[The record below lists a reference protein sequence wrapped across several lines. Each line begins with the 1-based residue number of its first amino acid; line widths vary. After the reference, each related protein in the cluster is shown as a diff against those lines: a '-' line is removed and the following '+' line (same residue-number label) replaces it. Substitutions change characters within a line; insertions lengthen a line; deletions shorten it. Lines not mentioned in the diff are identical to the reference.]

1 MTMAEAFRTA
11 LAIDPDPQAAAAKV
25 AAALAEQGSGG
36 GPGNGLGFVYV
47 TDRSKADM
55 AAVADTLRAATG
67 VQQWVGTVG
76 FGVIA
81 GRQATYNE
89 PAVAAMIAPWPA
101 SAFQVYDGVPSQPFP
116 PDAFGMTT
124 AIVHV
129 DPRNRQFDALLQSLA
144 SSSQAYLLGGI
155 TASRTRLYDRMAG
168 VRAKEGVSGLLL
180 SPEIPVAI
188 GVSQGCSPI
197 GPTRTIT
204 ETHEGLVATVDNE
217 PALKAL
223 LGDLS
228 AINESDVRIALQ
240 ALHVGLPV
248 PHTDTG
254 DYVVRN
260 IAGIDA
266 DKGYIAVADNVEP
279 GQKMFFCQ
287 RNREAAA
294 RDLTAMVRKVHGRM
308 QTPRGALYVAC
319 VARGPN
325 MFESADEEVAIIQS
339 ILGDIP
345 MIGFYANGEIAGD
358 RIYGYTGVLALF

>member
-1 MTMAEAFRTA
+1 MGSAEAFRTA
-11 LAIDPDPQAAAAKV
+11 LAIDPDPQAAATKV
-25 AAALAEQGSGG
+25 AAALAGQGSGG
-36 GPGNGLGFVYV
+36 ALGFVYV

-55 AAVADTLRAATG
+55 AAVVAALRAGTG
-67 VQQWVGTVG
+67 VAQWVGTVG

-81 GRQATYNE
+81 GRQAIYDE

-101 SAFQVYDGVPSQPFP
+101 SAFQVYDGVPSKPVNP
-116 PDAFGMTT
+116 GAFGMTT

-129 DPRNRQFDALLQSLA
+129 DPRHRHFDELLKSLA
-144 SSSQAYLLGGI
+144 SASQAYLLGGI
-155 TASRTRLYDRMAG
+155 TASRNKLFDRMAG
-168 VRAKEGVSGLLL
+168 EPAKEGVSGLFL
-180 SPEIPVAI
+180 SPDIPVAI

-204 ETHEGLVATVDNE
+204 ETHEGLVATVDGQ
-217 PALKAL
+217 PALQAL
-223 LGDLS
+223 LNDLS
-228 AINESDVRIALQ
+228 AVNESELRIALR

-260 IAGIDA
+260 IAGIDT
-266 DKGYIAVADNVEP
+266 DKGYVAVADNIEP
-279 GQKMFFCQ
+279 GQKMFFCR

-294 RDLTAMVRKVHGRM
+294 KDLTAMVSKVRAR
-308 QTPRGALYVAC
+308 TPNPRGALYIAC

-325 MFESADEEVAIIQS
+325 MFESAGEEVSIIQS
-339 ILGDIP
+339 VLGDVP
-345 MIGFYANGEIAGD
+345 LIGFYANGEIAGD

>member
-1 MTMAEAFRTA
+1 MGSAGAFRTA
-11 LAIDPDPQAAAAKV
+11 LAIDPDPQAATAKV
-25 AAALAEQGSGG
+25 AADLAAQGRGG
-36 GPGNGLGFVYV
+36 ALGFVYV

-55 AAVADTLRAATG
+55 VAVVETLRAGTG
-67 VQQWVGTVG
+67 VQQWIGTVG

-89 PAVAAMIAPWPA
+89 PAVAAMVAPWPQD
-101 SAFQVYDGVPSQPFP
+101 AFQVYDGVPSKPFAA
-116 PDAFGMTT
+116 DAFGMTT

-129 DPRNRQFDALLQSLA
+129 DPRDRHFDALLKSLA
-144 SSSQAYLLGGI
+144 SSSQAYLLGGL

-168 VRAKEGVSGLLL
+168 ERAKEGVSGLLL
-180 SPEIPVAI
+180 SPEIPVSI

-204 ETHEGLVATVDNE
+204 ETDEGLVATVDGE
-217 PALKAL
+217 PAIKAL
-223 LGDLS
+223 LSDLS
-228 AINESDVRIALQ
+228 AINESDLRIALR

-260 IAGIDA
+260 IAGIDT
-266 DKGYIAVADNVEP
+266 DKGCIAIADNVEP

-294 RDLTAMVRKVHGRM
+294 KDLTAMVRKVQARI
-308 QTPRGALYVAC
+308 QNPQGALYVAC

-325 MFESADEEVAIIQS
+325 MFESAHEEVGLIQS

-358 RIYGYTGVLALF
+358 RLYGYTGVLALF

>member
-1 MTMAEAFRTA
+1 MGSAEAFRTA
-11 LAIDPDPQAAAAKV
+11 LAIDPAPQAAAAKV
-25 AAALAEQGSGG
+25 AAELAAQGG
-36 GPGNGLGFVYV
+36 GGALGFVYV

-55 AAVADTLRAATG
+55 AAVVETLRAGTG

-81 GRQATYNE
+81 GRQAAYNE

-101 SAFQVYDGVPSQPFP
+101 GAFQVYDGVPSKPFAA
-116 PDAFGMTT
+116 DSFGMTT

-129 DPRNRQFDALLQSLA
+129 DPRNRQFDELLKSLA
-144 SSSQAYLLGGI
+144 ASSQAYLLGGI
-155 TASRTRLYDRMAG
+155 TASRTKLYDRMAG
-168 VRAKEGVSGLLL
+168 EKAKEGVSGLFL
-180 SPEIPVAI
+180 SPEIPVSI

-204 ETHEGLVATVDNE
+204 ETHDGLVATVDGE
-217 PALKAL
+217 PALKML
-223 LGDLS
+223 LTDLS
-228 AINESDVRIALQ
+228 ATNESELRIALQ

-260 IAGIDA
+260 IGGIDA
-266 DKGYIAVADNVEP
+266 NKGYIAVADNLEP
-279 GQKMFFCQ
+279 GQRLFFCQ

-294 RDLTAMVRKVHGRM
+294 KDLTAMVRKVHART
-308 QTPRGALYVAC
+308 QNPRAALYVAC

-325 MFESADEEVAIIQS
+325 MFESANEEVSIIQS
-339 ILGDIP
+339 VLGDIP

-358 RIYGYTGVLALF
+358 RIYGYTGVLAVF

>member
-11 LAIDPDPQAAAAKV
+11 MASDPEPQAAAAKV
-25 AAALAEQGSGG
+25 AADLAAQGSGG
-36 GPGNGLGFVYV
+36 ALGFVYV

-55 AAVADTLRAATG
+55 AAVVATLRAGTG

-81 GRQATYNE
+81 GRQAAYNE
-89 PAVAAMIAPWPA
+89 PAVAAMIAPWPQ
-101 SAFQVYDGVPSQPFP
+101 SSFQVYDGVPSKPVN

-129 DPRNRQFDALLQSLA
+129 DPRNRQFDELLKALA
-144 SSSQAYLLGGI
+144 STSQAYLLGGI
-155 TASRTRLYDRMAG
+155 TASRTKLYDRMAG
-168 VRAKEGVSGLLL
+168 EKAKEGVSGLFL
-180 SPEIPVAI
+180 SPEIPVSI

-204 ETHEGLVATVDNE
+204 ETRDGLIATVDGE
-217 PALKAL
+217 PALKML
-223 LGDLS
+223 LSDLS
-228 AINESDVRIALQ
+228 AVNESDLRIALQ

-260 IAGIDA
+260 IGGIDA
-266 DKGYIAVADNVEP
+266 DRGYIAVADNVEA

-294 RDLTAMVRKVHGRM
+294 RDLTAMVRKVHART
-308 QTPRGALYVAC
+308 QNPCAALYVAC

-325 MFESADEEVAIIQS
+325 MFESANEEVGIIQS
-339 ILGDIP
+339 VLGDVP
-345 MIGFYANGEIAGD
+345 MIGFYANGEVAGD
-358 RIYGYTGVLALF
+358 RIYGYTGVLAVF

>member
-1 MTMAEAFRTA
+1 MAEGFRTA
-11 LAIDPDPQAAAAKV
+11 LAIDPDPQVAAKKV
-25 AAALAEQGSGG
+25 AASLAEQGSGG
-36 GPGNGLGFVYV
+36 ALGFVYV

-55 AAVADTLRAATG
+55 AGVVETLRAGTG
-67 VQQWVGTVG
+67 VRQWVGTVG

-81 GRQATYNE
+81 GRQATYDE
-89 PAVAAMIAPWPA
+89 PAVAAMIAPWPQD
-101 SAFQVYDGVPSQPFP
+101 AFQVYDGVPSKPFAA
-116 PDAFGMTT
+116 DSFGMTT

-129 DPRNRQFDALLQSLA
+129 DPRNREFDGLLKSLTET
-144 SSSQAYLLGGI
+144 SQAYLLGGL

-168 VRAKEGVSGLLL
+168 EDRAMEGVSGLLL
-180 SPEIPVAI
+180 SPEIPVSI

-204 ETHEGLVATVDNE
+204 ALHDGLVAALDGE
-217 PALKAL
+217 AALKAL
-223 LGDLS
+223 LSDLS
-228 AINESDVRIALQ
+228 AVNESDLRIALQ

-248 PHTDTG
+248 PHSDTG

-260 IAGIDA
+260 IAGIDT
-266 DKGYIAVADNVEP
+266 DKGFIAVADNVEP

-294 RDLTAMVRKVHGRM
+294 RDLTAMVRKVHARAPN
-308 QTPRGALYVAC
+308 PRGALYVAC

-325 MFESADEEVAIIQS
+325 MFESANEEVALVQS

-345 MIGFYANGEIAGD
+345 MIGFYANGEVAGD

>member
-1 MTMAEAFRTA
+1 MGSAGAFRTA

-25 AAALAEQGSGG
+25 AADLAAQGSGG
-36 GPGNGLGFVYV
+36 ALGFVYV

-55 AAVADTLRAATG
+55 AAVVETLRAGTG
-67 VQQWVGTVG
+67 VRQWVGTVG

-81 GRQATYNE
+81 GRQATFNE
-89 PAVAAMIAPWPA
+89 PAVAAMIAPWPEQ
-101 SAFQVYDGVPSQPFP
+101 AFQVYDGVPSKPFAA
-116 PDAFGMTT
+116 DAFGMTT

-129 DPRNRQFDALLQSLA
+129 DPRNRQFDELLKSLA
-144 SSSQAYLLGGI
+144 SSSQAYLLGGL
-155 TASRTRLYDRMAG
+155 TASRTRLHDRMAG
-168 VRAKEGVSGLLL
+168 ARAKEGVSGLFL
-180 SPEIPVAI
+180 SPEIPVSI

-204 ETHEGLVATVDNE
+204 ETHEGLVATVDGE

-223 LGDLS
+223 LSDLS
-228 AINESDVRIALQ
+228 AINESDLRIALQ

-260 IAGIDA
+260 IAGIDT
-266 DKGYIAVADNVEP
+266 DKGYVAVADNVEP

-294 RDLTAMVRKVHGRM
+294 KDLTAMVRKVQARTSNP
-308 QTPRGALYVAC
+308 QGALYVAC

-325 MFESADEEVAIIQS
+325 MFESANAEVGLIQS
-339 ILGDIP
+339 ILENIP

-358 RIYGYTGVLALF
+358 RLYGYTGVLALF